1 MSGSMFAGFCV
12 CLAAMLAVAGSLYVN
27 ELTGKRLD
35 ARLRELREAL
45 A

>member
-1 MSGSMFAGFCV
+1 LLLAG
-12 CLAAMLAVAGSLYVN
+12 ALYSN

>member
-1 MSGSMFAGFCV
+1 MLGLFA
-12 CLAAMLAVAGSLYVN
+12 SLYAN

-45 A
+45 E